1 MLLGSRCEPDDVR
14 EESISYGV
22 NTPYDNSGTL
32 WFNLGNKPNKRVV
45 KKQPSI
51 NSINYNQITRA
62 APRPS
67 GRAKKQILIK
77 IYTALSRQNQTQQ
90 ELFICQIQTTR

>member
-32 WFNLGNKPNKRVV
+32 WSNLGNKPNLWVV

-51 NSINYNQITRA
+51 NSINNNQITRA
-62 APRPS
+62 APSTS
-67 GRAKKQILIK
+67 GRAKKQILINIK
-77 IYTALSRQNQTQQ
+77 HNRNCLYVKFKQQ
-90 ELFICQIQTTR
+90 DNRLQAAHH

>member
-1 MLLGSRCEPDDVR
+1 VK

-32 WFNLGNKPNKRVV
+32 WFNLRNQPNQQVV

-51 NSINYNQITRA
+51 HSTDDNQTTRA
-62 APRPS
+62 PPSTS
-67 GRAKKQILIK
+67 GRAKKQILTNNSYK
-77 IYTALSRQNQTQQ
+77 ALSKQNQTQQ